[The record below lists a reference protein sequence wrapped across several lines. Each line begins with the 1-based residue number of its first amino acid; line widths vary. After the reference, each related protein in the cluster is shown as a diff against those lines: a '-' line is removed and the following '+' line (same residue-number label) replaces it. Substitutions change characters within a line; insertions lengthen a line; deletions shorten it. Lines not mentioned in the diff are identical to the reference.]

1 MIQGVH
7 FTPNFSWVLPG
18 RLAASGL
25 PARGMSWE
33 AHRAYEE
40 LCTAGVR
47 VVASMLES
55 PQPGPIIE
63 AAGLLALQFPV
74 GDFGTPRSP
83 EAFAAFVDAVHAHI
97 MEGRPVL
104 AHCYAGVGR
113 AGMFAA
119 SYLAR
124 HAGYT
129 AEAAVAEIRRLRPH
143 SIETP
148 GQVHIVRLMAEGP
161 P

>member
-1 MIQGVH
+1 MNRGVH
-7 FTPNFSWVLPG
+7 FTPNFSWVLPD
-18 RLAASGL
+18 RLAAGGL

-40 LCTAGVR
+40 LAAAGVR
-47 VVASMLES
+47 VVASMLKN
-55 PQPGPIIE
+55 PQPDPIIA
-63 AAGLLALQFPV
+63 AAGLLALHFPV
-74 GDFGTPRSP
+74 GDFGTPRDP
-83 EAFAAFVDAVHAHI
+83 DAFAAFIDAVHSHI
-97 MEGRPVL
+97 LEGRPVL

-129 AEAAVAEIRRLRPH
+129 PGAAITEVRRLRPH

-148 GQVHIVRLMAEGP
+148 GQVHIVRLMALGP